1 MKKEARTVS
10 GNCRKNEQLQKKIK
24 GTKCELLFISA
35 KIILQYI
42 KRDTNSKSK
51 LRF

>member
-1 MKKEARTVS
+1 MKKEARTTS
-10 GNCRKNEQLQKKIK
+10 GNRRNNEQLQKKVK

-42 KRDTNSKSK
+42 RRDT
-51 LRF
+51 